1 LFELSSRISMRG
13 LPKVLFAGLVMSSAA
28 HAQEWRTYTYPDAG
42 VAIQFPGV
50 PEVQTSRFKNAAGV
64 TLPVTRYA
72 VRLDGVQ
79 YTLTVVNYSS
89 TNADS
94 LGVIGETARSF
105 SAKGKVIANTRARI
119 NRSWGRKLTVAES
132 DGSRCDV
139 AIFFVD
145 NHLYT
150 AVGQAL
156 PSNRTDRSADTVRFQ
171 QSLQF
176 PDDDGDLH
184 GLPPGGGKAGS
195 NTAASTV
202 TRGSGSGASSAGS
215 GSSASGASSAG
226 SASNADAACVGKS
239 AGDPV
244 QLNTS
249 TGPVAA
255 TCTLT
260 ARPNPPRAA
269 PPNQR
274 AFP

>member
-28 HAQEWRTYTYPDAG
+28 HAQQWRTYTYPDSG

-50 PEVQTSRFKNAAGV
+50 PEMQTSRFKNAAGV
-64 TLPVTRYA
+64 TLPVTQYA

-94 LGVIGETARSF
+94 LGLIAETARSF

-132 DGSRCDV
+132 DGSRCDA

-195 NTAASTV
+195 NAAASTV
-202 TRGSGSGASSAGS
+202 TRGSGSSASRASSAS
-215 GSSASGASSAG
+215 NAG
-226 SASNADAACVGKS
+226 SADAACVGKS
-239 AGDPV
+239 AGDLV

-260 ARPNPPRAA
+260 ARPNPPPQAA